1 MQNVPLDYCIS
12 FATVQS
18 EISLAVC
25 RKLSMYCDL
34 PKVEVWLYF
43 VLWISGVLYSMY
55 NVYLSDFDG
64 SIHGVFTSGWSFI
77 NRKKDVSDFE
87 WAMWVPFLY
96 ASAPWVC
103 AHLVVAEIVRYA
115 FKELLCLWYL
125 MISTLYLL
133 LHVGS
138 VATLFMLMEP
148 CLMYLLLQ
156 FRSRILIYAAGVFL
170 LAFHNIDSRM
180 NFLSIPYE
188 YQYML
193 MISAAWIYMRGQ
205 SYCLDKLAT
214 VNTGPSVSDFVMM
227 LGYCFYFPMLF
238 LGPLVLYQEFE
249 AGVLK
254 PYAPWTLKR
263 VKTFL
268 LNVVRYSW
276 WMLFLE
282 LFLHFIYV
290 GALQMDV
297 WYVTRLGAW
306 AHYGMGYSM
315 GVMFQMKYVI
325 TYGLSCTVARAEQIQ
340 TPNHPKC
347 IGRIHLYS
355 DMWRHF
361 DQGLYFFLRK
371 YIYIPMLGERPSFAV
386 RLLASFTCFTFV
398 YAWHRIHMFVLV
410 WSVLNYLGVTIEAF
424 SKAIASTTHYHK
436 YEKYLFST
444 PQNIRRF
451 HALIATPLFMM
462 SALSNFYFFA
472 GMSVGNQFVR
482 RLFEGSLQE
491 NSTLFL
497 FCYCCS
503 QVSIEVK
510 NWEQRK
516 EKKQM

>member
-55 NVYLSDFDG
+55 NVYLSGIYFDG

-115 FKELLCLWYL
+115 FKE
-125 MISTLYLL
+125 
-133 LHVGS
+133 
-138 VATLFMLMEP
+138 
-148 CLMYLLLQ
+148 
-156 FRSRILIYAAGVFL
+156 
-170 LAFHNIDSRM
+170 